1 MVGSDVH
8 LTLHLTDRCN
18 LACRYCYQR
27 HGTADMARETAEA
40 AIDRLATGNNP
51 GIIFFGGEPLL
62 RKELLFG
69 IADRCEAREP
79 GRFHY
84 KVTTNGTLLDE
95 GFLAGAGRR
104 RIAVALSC
112 DGVREAHDAARVDA
126 AGRGTWERVEPALRL
141 LLAHQPYAPVMM
153 TVSPGT
159 VGSFAES
166 VLWLRDLGVRYLIP
180 SLDHAAGWTDAAMRV
195 LRRQYRRLARAYV
208 EDHRRGRKF
217 WFAAF
222 DKRIA
227 ARIHPELGCSCRLG
241 RRQISVAP
249 DGTLY
254 PCVQFVGHPE
264 WAIGSVEGGIDEER
278 REALFRRNEAPKA
291 ACAGCALEGRCHN
304 RCACLNFQTTGGLE
318 SVPPVLCEHER
329 FLQPLCDEIA
339 ATLYAERNPLFLRQH
354 YNPAFSILS
363 VLEDFA

>member
-1 MVGSDVH
+1 MH

-27 HGTADMARETAEA
+27 HGASDMPRETAEA

-51 GIIFFGGEPLL
+51 GIVFFGGEPLL
-62 RKELLFG
+62 RKDLML
-69 IADRCEAREP
+69 ALVDRCEAREP
-79 GRFHY
+79 NRFHY

-95 GFLAGAGRR
+95 SFLAEAGRR
-104 RIAVALSC
+104 RLAVALSC
-112 DGVREAHDAARVDA
+112 DGVRAAHDAFRVDA

-153 TVSPGT
+153 TVSPST
-159 VGSFAES
+159 VPLFAES

-180 SLDHAAGWTDAAMRV
+180 SLDHAAAWTDADLRA
-195 LRRQYRRLARAYV
+195 LRRAYRRLGRAYV
-208 EDHRRGRKF
+208 DDHRRGRKF

-249 DGTLY
+249 DGALY

-264 WAIGSVEGGIDEER
+264 WAIGSVEGGLDEAR
-278 REALFRRNEAPKA
+278 REALFCRNEAPKPS
-291 ACAGCALEGRCHN
+291 CAGCALEGRCHN

-318 SVPPVLCEHER
+318 TVPPILCEHER
-329 FLQPLCDEIA
+329 ILQPLCDELA
-339 ATLYAERNPLFLRQH
+339 ATLYAERNPLFLAQH
-354 YNPAFSILS
+354 YDPAFPIRSIL
-363 VLEDFA
+363 EDLGA